1 MIAFLKLVAMILVV
15 TCLFLSL
22 LLLIKALYFL
32 RRLSKDLD
40 ANLKEAMR
48 EATANYVERKKPDIY
63 E

>member
-22 LLLIKALYFL
+22 LLLIKVLIFM
-32 RRLSKDLD
+32 RRLGKELEDNMD
-40 ANLKEAMR
+40 EAMR
-48 EATANYVERKKPDIY
+48 EVAAKYIERKKPDIY